1 MSKENFELGQKVK
14 CSGYYKKI
22 KMKYCLPKL
31 EIEDYEPEQL
41 KIISNVG
48 NTESIKY
55 LQVGEEYEQAQFEL
69 VKVGKAFS
77 GVIVGTQKIFLK
89 KHFKCENNFIDY
101 ADDLL
106 TQIKSYTKKEDLQVV
121 LKVFFKKGQSR
132 LVPLEMVEFIND

>member
-1 MSKENFELGQKVK
+1 MRSENFELGQKVK
-14 CSGYYKKI
+14 CKGYYKKI

-55 LQVGEEYEQAQFEL
+55 LQVGEEYEQPQFEL
-69 VKVGKAFS
+69 VEVGKSYS
-77 GVIVGTQKIFLK
+77 GVIVGMQKIYLK

-132 LVPLEMVEFIND
+132 LVPLGMVEFIND